1 MLCIFLGHANFDD
14 DISTDE
20 LYIQCESAYT
30 KVNTRENVGGRRNLW
45 PRTWRKG
52 RVGSIIQGL
61 SNTVMLFSF
70 GERTQL
76 GGWGAIS
83 KENNIT
89 SNSKA
94 WKGAFTNYVNRVGVG
109 GSLKNVH
116 VGSQGEGGG
125 FCKCSCSF
133 KL

>member
-1 MLCIFLGHANFDD
+1 MNNKGKYPANTHTIATVSSLSVYLFDVKKKYAHSVWIIPVFHENFTIFFLLCIFLGHANFDD

-76 GGWGAIS
+76 G
-83 KENNIT
+83 T
-89 SNSKA
+89 
-94 WKGAFTNYVNRVGVG
+94 
-109 GSLKNVH
+109 
-116 VGSQGEGGG
+116 
-125 FCKCSCSF
+125 
-133 KL
+133 

>member
-1 MLCIFLGHANFDD
+1 MVIFKSPRRNLLFTFEVIRLKCVLVWCKKKSAHSVLIVPVFHENFTIFFLLCIFLGHANFDD

-61 SNTVMLFSF
+61 SNIVMLFSF

-83 KENNIT
+83 KRE
-89 SNSKA
+89 
-94 WKGAFTNYVNRVGVG
+94 
-109 GSLKNVH
+109 
-116 VGSQGEGGG
+116 
-125 FCKCSCSF
+125 
-133 KL
+133 

>member
-76 GGWGAIS
+76 GGWGQYP
-83 KENNIT
+83 KENT
-89 SNSKA
+89 E
-94 WKGAFTNYVNRVGVG
+94 
-109 GSLKNVH
+109 SLILGRYNH
-116 VGSQGEGGG
+116 ND
-125 FCKCSCSF
+125 
-133 KL
+133 